1 MKKCFQCKIEK
12 DYSLFYKNKAMKDGY
27 SGLCKECQ
35 LSNERKNNQKAR
47 DWIVS
52 LKKECS
58 ICKESRYW
66 CLDFHHIDP
75 SKKTI
80 NISEYSIS
88 GTASFETKKKKIS
101 EELENCIV
109 VCANCHRDI
118 HYKINLVRSE

>member
-12 DYSLFYKNKAMKDGY
+12 DYFLFYKNKSMKDGH

-35 LSNERKNNQKAR
+35 LSNERRNNQKAKE
-47 DWIVS
+47 WIIS

-58 ICKESRYW
+58 VCGEARHW
-66 CLDFHHIDP
+66 CLDFHHTNP
-75 SKKTI
+75 KTKTM

-88 GTASFETKKKKIS
+88 GTTSFETKKKRILK
-101 EELENCIV
+101 ELEQCIV

-118 HYKINLVRSE
+118 HYKEKYND

>member
-12 DYSLFYKNKAMKDGY
+12 DYSLFYKNRSMKDGY

-35 LSNERKNNQKAR
+35 LSNERQNNQKAK
-47 DWIVS
+47 DWIIS

-58 ICKESRYW
+58 ICGESRHW
-66 CLDFHHIDP
+66 CLDFHHTDP
-75 SKKTI
+75 SIKTM

-88 GTASFETKKKKIS
+88 GTASFETKKKRILD
-101 EELENCIV
+101 ELEHCVV

-118 HYKINLVRSE
+118 HYKEKLVS